1 MAITGTHV
9 LLYSSA
15 ADELRAVFRDVFGF
29 RHVDAGG
36 GWLIFALPPAE
47 LGVHPAEGPTF
58 ESGTH
63 HQLSLMCDDITATVR
78 ELRAKGV
85 DVRGEPKD
93 QGWGI
98 SVVLALPGGVEVQL
112 YEPRHAVAAEIT
124 PKGTA

>member
-1 MAITGTHV
+1 MAITGAHV

-15 ADELRAVFRDVFGF
+15 EDELRTVFRDVFNWKF
-29 RHVDAGG
+29 VDAGG
-36 GWLIFALPPAE
+36 GWLIFALPPSE
-47 LGVHPAEGPTF
+47 IGVHPAEGPAF

-63 HQLSLMCDDITATVR
+63 QFSLMCDDITATVR

-93 QGWGI
+93 EGWGI

-124 PKGTA
+124 PKGSA

>member
-1 MAITGTHV
+1 MAITGAHV

-15 ADELRAVFRDVFGF
+15 EDELRTVLRDVFNWKF
-29 RHVDAGG
+29 VDAGG
-36 GWLIFALPPAE
+36 GWLIFALPPSE
-47 LGVHPAEGPTF
+47 IGVHPAEGPAF

-63 HQLSLMCDDITATVR
+63 QFSLMCDDITATVR

-93 QGWGI
+93 EGWGI

-124 PKGTA
+124 PKGSA